1 MKLVKNLTAAAV
13 LILALAVGSYA
24 GDQQTPGLVPPP
36 PPTQQAPGST
46 PGSACVQGTGTES
59 QTPCTET
66 GDQAETPDPLIIDA
80 ITTLLGWF

>member
-24 GDQQTPGLVPPP
+24 GDQQTPGFTPPP
-36 PPTQQAPGST
+36 PSPTQT
-46 PGSACVQGTGTES
+46 PGSECSQGTGTEN
-59 QTPCTET
+59 QTPCTPADE
-66 GDQAETPDPLIIDA
+66 DQVAAPNPLIIDA